1 MSNSRQRD
9 DKSQQGQL
17 NSSPLARKFG
27 DVDAKENEYEPES
40 GNQSN
45 LLQTPIDKTRDASSN
60 DYQLITPPYSSSNS
74 QEQSQPHLDQQSS
87 LASTISPA
95 FTFSFDPQ
103 ASTSANKTPSH
114 WESRARSASPAA
126 SLARHAAD
134 GREKKKSQFLD
145 RIRRRRDDSRADNTG
160 DQVLR
165 MDFVKERKVWED
177 EMRRRAV
184 LEQNTSPEIDIDLEI
199 DAEMMQDS
207 GDHVEMS
214 PTTEH
219 DIDQAEL
226 AMYFEEMQSK
236 NRSQEFLVDDIDG
249 DEYDALFMEA
259 LSQDQNR
266 SFDPA
271 PTQIQNA
278 EPAQQHHTQDVREDH
293 QRFDSSMD
301 LS

>member
-9 DKSQQGQL
+9 DTSKQGQL

-27 DVDAKENEYEPES
+27 GVDSKENLYEPES
-40 GNQSN
+40 GNGSN
-45 LLQTPIDKTRDASSN
+45 LLQTPIEKTRDASWN
-60 DYQLITPPYSSSNS
+60 DSQLITPPYSSSNS
-74 QEQSQPHLDQQSS
+74 QVQSQPCHDQQSS

-165 MDFVKERKVWED
+165 MDFVNERRVWED

-184 LEQNTSPEIDIDLEI
+184 LEQNANPEIDLDLEM

-207 GDHVEMS
+207 ANHVEMP
-214 PTTEH
+214 PTDEN

-226 AMYFEEMQSK
+226 ALYFEEMQSK

-249 DEYDALFMEA
+249 DEYDALFIEV
-259 LSQDQNR
+259 LSQGQNP
-266 SFDPA
+266 SFDQA
-271 PTQIQNA
+271 QTQTQNA
-278 EPAQQHHTQDVREDH
+278 QPAQQQHPQDLRDD
-293 QRFDSSMD
+293 QQPFDSSMD